1 MAWRINENVIR
12 GEIDNRVKGVV
23 RGRLWLEGLE
33 EPVELK
39 LDGNACRDLPGC
51 LLKFRNTGETCPVRS
66 DVAFNLAQEGSI
78 GELTASRKMRVCDLP
93 FEEAEAMIER
103 GEQPPERVANG
114 LYLEWFSAGNG
125 RVVIEGADFE
135 LEVSAPEWTLSDEEE
150 QQRSSA
156 AERGFEQFLGQL
168 NDAVEKARGKVD
180 HDKEDW
186 DEFDYENFMRES
198 DARTD
203 KFGELLDKYG
213 HTEEGYEKAAREMG
227 WNDDDD
233 DELDDDD
240 DDEAFHLDVD
250 ALNAACEEAEDPEP
264 DPATE
269 GKDWIRVE
277 RGDIRHPLQ
286 HKCHEYA
293 MALWHELDELGLREA
308 DDPIALLRFEYH
320 HTAVKMAGALNDL
333 AYGRNYFEAGF
344 TIAYLKRALER
355 LHATQEALAE
365 TVKAGLLPE
374 ATTNRVRDEPFEVR
388 EGILKLMEDFR
399 RRGGA

>member
-12 GEIDNRVKGVV
+12 GEIDNRVRGVV
-23 RGRLWLEGLE
+23 RGRLWLEGME
-33 EPVELK
+33 EPVQLK
-39 LDGNACRDLPGC
+39 LTGNACRDLAGC
-51 LLKFRNTGETCPVRS
+51 LLKFRNTGEVFPVRR
-66 DVAFNLAQEGSI
+66 DAVFQPLHEGSI
-78 GELTASRKMRVCDLP
+78 GDLTASRKIRVCDLP

-103 GEQPPERVANG
+103 GEQPPESVVNC

-125 RVVIEGADFE
+125 RVVIEGADYE
-135 LEVSAPEWTLSDEEE
+135 LEVSAPEWSLSDEEE
-150 QQRSSA
+150 DRRSA
-156 AERGFEQFLGQL
+156 DAERGFQQFLGQL

-180 HDKEDW
+180 HDKEAW

-233 DELDDDD
+233 DDAGEDDD
-240 DDEAFHLDVD
+240 FPLDVD
-250 ALNAACEEAEDPEP
+250 ALNAACEEAEELEP

-277 RGDIRHPLQ
+277 RGAIRHPLQ

-293 MALWHELDELGLREA
+293 MALWHELDGLGLAEA
-308 DDPIALLRFEYH
+308 DDPIALLRFEYQ

-333 AYGRNYFEAGF
+333 AYGRNSFEAGF

-365 TVKAGLLPE
+365 TVKMGLLLE
-374 ATTNRVRDEPFEVR
+374 TTTNRVRDELFEVR
-388 EGILKLMEDFR
+388 EGILALMEEFR
-399 RRGGA
+399 KEG